1 MADELMGTAGLVAIY
16 IADAPAKA
24 YDLAEKLGR
33 VVGTVQLVPLPAGR
47 SERDYQDRD
56 PIDEYRAWP
65 YGWPCRVV
73 HAPPPQQCPLLSDLV
88 KEVYGPGAPFLPFVA
103 PLRYAPMRLDQKM
116 SRALERYFN

>member
-1 MADELMGTAGLVAIY
+1 MTSRRSSAGSSALFNSSRSRRGA
-16 IADAPAKA
+16 
-24 YDLAEKLGR
+24 
-33 VVGTVQLVPLPAGR
+33 R
-47 SERDYQDRD
+47 SETIQDRD
-56 PIDEYRAWP
+56 PIAECRAWP